1 MIQITPLE
9 LFRPLRWIIE
19 HTTNKR
25 TIDMTTIEIL
35 QRMYHNA
42 IAIGTAE
49 HMRHFRE
56 VCARHGVDF
65 RVIVQMDKQ

>member
-1 MIQITPLE
+1 
-9 LFRPLRWIIE
+9 
-19 HTTNKR
+19 
-25 TIDMTTIEIL
+25 MTTIEIL